1 MTLNELTGGSNETL
15 LDYASRSTLPTVELL
30 MLQQSM
36 FDAMIRCK
44 TKKLEAEQ
52 KVEEIHSMIQNKIAS
67 NEAFKNDTQR
77 RAAKLVM
84 EVDNLELKSLKETL
98 LLVDQKIAA
107 YDFLDRQVRFVLG
120 TYTQTK

>member
-15 LDYASRSTLPTVELL
+15 LDYASRGQLPTLELL

-36 FDAMIRCK
+36 FDAMIQCK
-44 TKKLEAEQ
+44 TQKLEAEQ
-52 KVEEIHSMIQNKIAS
+52 KVEEIHSMIQSRIAS

-84 EVDNLELKSLKETL
+84 EVDNLELKSLKETIR
-98 LLVDQKIAA
+98 LVDQKIAA
-107 YDFLDRQVRFVLG
+107 YDFLDRQVRCVLR
-120 TYTQTK
+120 TP